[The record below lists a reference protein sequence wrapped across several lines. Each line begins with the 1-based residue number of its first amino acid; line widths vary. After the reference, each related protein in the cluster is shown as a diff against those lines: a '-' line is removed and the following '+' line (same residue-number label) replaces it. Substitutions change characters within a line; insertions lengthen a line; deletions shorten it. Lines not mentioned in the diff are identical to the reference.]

1 MHGRARRAK
10 RSQGVSN
17 AAPDAP
23 VEHLRRAFA
32 IAEPPSGM
40 SKGIG
45 PRGSLAAQSGL
56 STSILISTL
65 ILLAHFLFG
74 WAQLSDTEQDCPGF
88 MAENAT
94 SAPTCPATFKPGGLA
109 EAQLNV
115 HADFD
120 ARGTLSALLG
130 GAEQLLCNSSCPGSG
145 IDGIDAPPL
154 ALHHGTRLARGVVDA
169 GLGGAADAVCGAMAC
184 DSCVNVAGVQ
194 TSQHCAVDYS
204 MIALHMS
211 YLYGVIHLWSQDASP
226 DPNKPSGVYPGRA
239 SGAPRKFV
247 RNSARNSA
255 RNSPTPR
262 LCRPP
267 RQRRA

>member
-1 MHGRARRAK
+1 MGREVDASCANEASK
-10 RSQGVSN
+10 VFSN

-239 SGAPRKFV
+239 SGAPRAI
-247 RNSARNSA
+247 RRNSA

>member
-1 MHGRARRAK
+1 MRIRSGSRNLISRNRESARAADSVSEGR
-10 RSQGVSN
+10 
-17 AAPDAP
+17 
-23 VEHLRRAFA
+23 
-32 IAEPPSGM
+32 
-40 SKGIG
+40 IG

-239 SGAPRKFV
+239 SGAPRAILRAQFSAQFV
-247 RNSARNSA
+247 

-262 LCRPP
+262 LCRPL